1 MCAGTD
7 MNKYHRRRIIVGTAT
22 FTALLFSFPLVS
34 SAVGWVTADRTHFTC
49 DSPTVQ
55 VEKGDTVW
63 SIARTNCHGDTQA
76 VISRLVDFY
85 GTRLDTWQVLTM
97 PHNR

>member
-1 MCAGTD
+1 
-7 MNKYHRRRIIVGTAT
+7 MNKYRRRRITVGTAT
-22 FTALLFSFPLVS
+22 IIALSFSIPLAG
-34 SAVGWVTADRTHFTC
+34 AVIGWVTTDRTHFTC
-49 DSPTVQ
+49 DSPTVP

-85 GTRLDTWQVLTM
+85 GTQLDTWQVLTM